1 MPRAVHAECLLYA
14 CVAFVLA
21 TGLACSKTEPPSSPA
36 SSERSQ
42 PSSVP
47 VAPVLAASA
56 PVAPAPSA
64 PPTIEDTSFRFPAA
78 ERIVAIGDIHGDV
91 HAARAALQ
99 LGGAID
105 AAGKWIGGGLVV
117 VQTGDQLD
125 RGDDEPQILDL
136 FERLR
141 GEAKLAGGALYALN
155 GNHEIINAQG
165 DFRYVTEDG
174 FHDFSDRHA
183 DARLA
188 PLLEQLPAERRG
200 RAAAFLPGGDIA
212 RRLSQQP
219 VVIEVGD
226 TVFVHGGV
234 LEAHVRYG
242 LARINRE
249 AREWLSGPPT
259 VPAPRVLTDP
269 EAPIWTR
276 DYSDGTPTPD
286 KCAELERVLSA
297 LSAKR
302 LVVGHTVQKQGINSA
317 CTDKV
322 WRIDVGLSRFY
333 GAKPSVLEIKGEQV
347 RVLAA
352 HEAQ

>member
-1 MPRAVHAECLLYA
+1 MPCAVCVGRSLY
-14 CVAFVLA
+14 AFVLL
-21 TGLACSKTEPPSSPA
+21 TVGLSCSKTEPPTNPVSSQQSKPA
-36 SSERSQ
+36 
-42 PSSVP
+42 PMA
-47 VAPVLAASA
+47 APAAASA
-56 PVAPAPSA
+56 SNALPA
-64 PPTIEDTSFRFPAA
+64 IEDASFRFPAA

-91 HAARAALQ
+91 HAARDALK

-105 AAGKWIGGGLVV
+105 SAGKWIGAALVV

-136 FERLR
+136 FARLR
-141 GEAKLAGGALYALN
+141 KEAKAAGGALYALD
-155 GNHEIINAQG
+155 GNHEILNAQG
-165 DFRYVTEDG
+165 DFRYVTPDG

-188 PLLEQLPAERRG
+188 PLLEQLPEERRG
-200 RAAAFLPGGDIA
+200 RAAAFLPGGDVA
-212 RRLSQQP
+212 RRLAEQP

-242 LARINRE
+242 LGRINRE
-249 AREWLSGPPT
+249 AREWLTGPPAA
-259 VPAPRVLTDP
+259 PGPRVLVDP

-276 DYSDGTPTPD
+276 DYSDGTPSPD

-302 LVVGHTVQKQGINSA
+302 LVVGHTVQKQGINAA
-317 CTDKV
+317 CADKV

-333 GAKPSVLEIKGEQV
+333 GAKPSVLEIRGDQV
-347 RVLAA
+347 RVLTAP
-352 HEAQ
+352 